1 MHKIVLRAATALA
14 LTMTAAGTAQ
24 AADAGANADAAIV
37 QPLQLVNTR
46 DLEFGT
52 MLSSATAGTVVV
64 NPNTDARTTTG
75 GVTATG
81 TNGQAA
87 QFFTY
92 GGPLQFIYVTRGP
105 LPVLQRQGGGG
116 SMNVSQLTLNGPVF
130 RFLSTAGVLDLRVG
144 GTLQVGANQPGGD
157 YEGDFTITVT
167 YF

>member
-1 MHKIVLRAATALA
+1 MNRFFGRSASALA
-14 LTMTAAGTAQ
+14 LILTATGTAQ
-24 AADAGANADAAIV
+24 AADGNAVADAAIV

-46 DLEFGT
+46 DLAFGT
-52 MLSSATAGTVVV
+52 MLNSGAAGTIAV

-75 GVTATG
+75 GVTASG
-81 TNGQAA
+81 SDGHAA

-92 GGPLQFIYVTRGP
+92 GGPLQFVLVTRGP

-116 SMNVSQLTLNGPVF
+116 SMNVSQLVLNGPVF
-130 RFLSTAGVLDLRVG
+130 RYLSSAGVLDLRVG
-144 GTLQVGANQPGGD
+144 GTLQVGANQPSGN